1 MTHQRS
7 TPQVRFDSFI
17 WRELNPSSMTETVLV
32 AGGAGFLGSHLCAR
46 LVNQGYE
53 VFCLDDFS
61 SGQSQNISSLKEH
74 SRFNIVNQ
82 DVRMPNPLPNVDRI
96 FHLASRA
103 SPSDFTKYPVQIAL
117 ANTQGTKRLLDHAR
131 ACNARFVFASTSEV
145 YGNPKVH
152 PQPET
157 YNGNV
162 NIRGV
167 RGCYDESKRFGETL
181 TVSYQRKYDIDTR
194 TVRVFNTYG
203 PKMRPDDG
211 RVVPTFITQAL
222 RNQDLTVYGDGNQ
235 TRSFCYV
242 DDLVDGLTKLMAIDD
257 PTYTVYNMGR
267 ENERTINEL
276 AHEILDLIE
285 TSSEIVYQELPE
297 DDPTQRRPDIERA
310 RTNLD
315 WEPVVPLSEGLS
327 KTISH
332 FKNSGL

>member
-1 MTHQRS
+1 
-7 TPQVRFDSFI
+7 
-17 WRELNPSSMTETVLV
+17 MTETVLV
-32 AGGAGFLGSHLCAR
+32 AGGAGFLGSHLCER

-61 SGQSQNISSLKEH
+61 SGQGQNISSLKGH
-74 SRFNIVNQ
+74 SCFNIINQ

-103 SPSDFTKYPVQIAL
+103 SPSDFTEYPVQIAL

-145 YGNPKVH
+145 YGDPKVN

-181 TVSYQRKYDIDTR
+181 TVSYQRKYDIDAR

-211 RVVPTFITQAL
+211 RVVPTFVAQAL

-242 DDLVDGLTKLMAIDD
+242 DDLIDGLTKLMDIDD
-257 PTYTVYNMGR
+257 PKYNVYNMGR

-276 AHEILDLIE
+276 AHEILNRID
-285 TSSEIVYQELPE
+285 TNSEIVYQELPE

-310 RTNLD
+310 RTDLD

-327 KTISH
+327 KTISY
-332 FKNSGL
+332 FKNRDL